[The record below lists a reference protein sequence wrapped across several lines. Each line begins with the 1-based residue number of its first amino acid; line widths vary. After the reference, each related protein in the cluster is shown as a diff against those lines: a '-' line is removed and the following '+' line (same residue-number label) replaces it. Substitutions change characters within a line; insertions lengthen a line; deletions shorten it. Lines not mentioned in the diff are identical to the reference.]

1 MKPFRIASVTTAAAL
16 VLAASAWT
24 AYSYLSPTGRTEF
37 EAVTLH
43 NPDDDQQVATA
54 ARDVFRATVQRHTG
68 TRTIQDIP
76 SEIYEVRVTHTYKG
90 NLTGTVLVTQ
100 IPDDP
105 PLRSG
110 HAYIF
115 PTVPWDNTGQEHAV
129 LAETVP
135 RPADH
140 PHQPA
145 TTTVGAAHGTVDQ
158 HWTWVTTHPA
168 AGINSH
174 P

>member
-1 MKPFRIASVTTAAAL
+1 MNSTRTGAVASAAAL

-43 NPDDDQQVATA
+43 NPDDDQEVATA
-54 ARDVFRATVQRHTG
+54 ARDVFRATVERRAG
-68 TRTIQDIP
+68 ARTIRNVP
-76 SEIYEVRVTHTYKG
+76 SEIYEVRVTHAYKG
-90 NLTGTVLVTQ
+90 NLTGTVSVTQ
-100 IPDDP
+100 LPEDP
-105 PLRSG
+105 PLHTG

-115 PTVPWDNTGQEHAV
+115 PTVPWDDTGAEHAV

-140 PHQPA
+140 LGRPA
-145 TTTVGAAHGTVDQ
+145 TTSTGPAHGTVDE

-168 AGINSH
+168 AGINTYR
-174 P
+174 